1 MKCFSNHT
9 IINLLKDDKARLEY
23 SSNEYIFIKLE
34 DSNYLLVSHN
44 GLDFTVKHF
53 DQFQE
58 ILKCMYYVRLAE
70 EHPELSQGM
79 DLLIILR
86 KTDTSFLEFSS
97 IHQINPGCYEDLI
110 NSYSNIEYYQVLK
123 YSY

>member
-1 MKCFSNHT
+1 MKCLSYHT

-34 DSNYLLVSHN
+34 NSDYLVVSHN
-44 GLDFTVKHF
+44 GFDFTVKHF
-53 DQFQE
+53 DQFRE
-58 ILKCMYYVRLAE
+58 ILQCMYYVRLAN

-97 IHQINPGCYEDLI
+97 IHQILPGCYEDKLS
-110 NSYSNIEYYQVLK
+110 SYENLDSYQILK